1 MTQRFEI
8 FTGAISQ
15 IYRCIQKLKA
25 AEMTEMGLKGGHV
38 SCLFQLNHHPEGL
51 TAAELCALCDE
62 DKAAVSR
69 TVADLEERGLVACRS
84 AAERRYRSPLTLTEA
99 GREAAA
105 QVDRRIR
112 RIVDEAGQSLTDPQR
127 EEFYR
132 ALLLISA
139 NLQQLCGKYEENARS

>member
-84 AAERRYRSPLTLTEA
+84 AAGRRDRSPLTLTDA
-99 GREAAA
+99 GREAADR
-105 QVDRRIR
+105 VDRSIR
-112 RIVDEAGQSLTDPQR
+112 RIVDEAGQSLTDAQR
-127 EEFYR
+127 NEFYR

-139 NLQQLCGKYEENARS
+139 NLQQLCGKYEENSEA

>member
-25 AEMTEMGLKGGHV
+25 AEMTELGLKGGHV
-38 SCLFQLNHHPEGL
+38 ACLFQLNRHPEGL
-51 TAAELCALCDE
+51 TAAELCTLCDE

-69 TVADLEERGLVACRS
+69 TVADLEERGLVVCRS
-84 AAERRYRSPLTLTEA
+84 AAGRRYRSPLPLTEA
-99 GREAAA
+99 GREAAG

-112 RIVDEAGQSLTDPQR
+112 RIVDEAGQSLTDLQR

-139 NLQQLCGKYEENARS
+139 NLQPLCGKYEENART

>member
-84 AAERRYRSPLTLTEA
+84 AAGRRYRSPLTLTDA
-99 GREAAA
+99 GREAADR
-105 QVDRRIR
+105 VDRSIR
-112 RIVDEAGQSLTDPQR
+112 RIVDEAGQSLTDAQR
-127 EEFYR
+127 NEFYR

-139 NLQQLCGKYEENARS
+139 NLQQLCGKYEENSEA

>member
-38 SCLFQLNHHPEGL
+38 SCLFQLNRHPEGL
-51 TAAELCALCDE
+51 TAAELCTLCDE

-84 AAERRYRSPLTLTEA
+84 AAGRRYRSPLTLTEA
-99 GREAAA
+99 GREAADR
-105 QVDRRIR
+105 VDRSIR
-112 RIVDEAGQSLTDPQR
+112 RIVDEAGRSLTDAQR
-127 EEFYR
+127 NEFYR
-132 ALLLISA
+132 SLLLISS
-139 NLQQLCGKYEENARS
+139 NLQQLCGKYEENTGS

>member
-84 AAERRYRSPLTLTEA
+84 AAGRRYRSPLTLTDA
-99 GREAAA
+99 GREAADR
-105 QVDRRIR
+105 VDRSIR
-112 RIVDEAGQSLTDPQR
+112 RIVDEAGRSLTETQR
-127 EEFYR
+127 NEFYR

-139 NLQQLCGKYEENARS
+139 NLQQLCGKYEENSEA